1 VAGDRYIPTPARV
14 AKLVD
19 ARDLKSLGGNPVRV
33 RIPAR
38 ALDSALRVREV
49 PRKIPRR
56 ADADPKEGRRK
67 YGNVPFADPTNRK
80 YPIDSPGHI
89 KAASAYIHQPENAG
103 KYTPED
109 VRTIKIRIRRAA
121 QARGVTL
128 PDPDEFV
135 ELMRRVRKRRR

>member
-1 VAGDRYIPTPARV
+1 V

-49 PRKIPRR
+49 PRKIRR
-56 ADADPKEGRRK
+56 RPNTDPEEGVQK
-67 YGNVPFADPTNRK
+67 YGKVLFADPTNRK

-89 KAASAYIHQPENAG
+89 KAAWAYIHQPENAS
-103 KYTPED
+103 KYKSEE
-109 VRTIKIRIRRAA
+109 VRTIKVRIRRAA
-121 QARGVTL
+121 EGRGVTL

-135 ELMRRVRKRRR
+135 ELMRRVRKKKR